1 MLRVLRVNDFAD
13 VTLACVNGH
22 QVKAHKVILAANSTF
37 LDALASQLVG
47 MSVTQSE
54 RIFNFQTN

>member
-13 VTLACVNGH
+13 VSLACVDGQ

-37 LDALASQLVG
+37 LDALASQVVG
-47 MSVTQSE
+47 MSVTQSLRE
-54 RIFNFQTN
+54 NFQLSD